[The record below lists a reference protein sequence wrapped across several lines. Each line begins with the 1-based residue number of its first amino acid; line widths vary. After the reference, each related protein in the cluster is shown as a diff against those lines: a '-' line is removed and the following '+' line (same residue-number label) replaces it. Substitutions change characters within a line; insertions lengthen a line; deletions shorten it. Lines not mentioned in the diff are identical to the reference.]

1 MTQPVPSGVSPKGSD
16 TVADG
21 TDAGAMP
28 VFATERRVLGLPASQ
43 WPSIIAPIVIGI
55 LALAA
60 WEIVVRVKDVPIYVL
75 PGPITIGK
83 TLVTDWGLLSEAL
96 WITLKIALAA
106 LAGAVLVGVLLSVLF
121 TQSKWL
127 ELSLFPY
134 AVILQVT
141 PIVAIAPLIIIWTNN
156 NIPLSLFICAWIVA
170 FFPILS
176 NTILGLNSVDHNL
189 INLFQLYGASRGQ
202 TLRYLRLPAALP
214 YFLGGLKISGGLALI
229 GAVVAEFVAGTGG
242 SASGLAY
249 SILEAGFQLK
259 IPRMFAALLL
269 ISLSGIVIFLITS
282 WISHLLLRRWHE
294 SAVRREN

>member
-1 MTQPVPSGVSPKGSD
+1 MSAGARGAPTPPA
-16 TVADG
+16 ADG
-21 TDAGAMP
+21 TDSNTRP
-28 VFATERRVLGLPASQ
+28 VFATERLILGLPASR
-43 WPSIIAPIVIGI
+43 WPSIIAPIAIGI
-55 LALAA
+55 VALVL
-60 WEIVVRVKDVPIYVL
+60 WEFVVRWRGIPTYVM
-75 PGPITIGK
+75 PGPLDIMRA
-83 TLVTDWGLLSEAL
+83 LVTDWPLLSSAL

-106 LAGAVLVGVLLSVLF
+106 LAGAVLLGALLAVLF

-127 ELSLFPY
+127 EMSLFPY

-156 NIPLSLFICAWIVA
+156 NIPLSLLICAWIVA

-189 INLFQLYGASRGQ
+189 INLFQMYGATRAQ

-214 YFLGGLKISGGLALI
+214 YFLAGLRISGGLALI

-249 SILEAGFQLK
+249 SILDAGFQLK
-259 IPRMFAALLL
+259 LPRMFAALLL
-269 ISLSGIVIFLITS
+269 ISLSGIAVFLATS

-294 SAVRREN
+294 SAVTREN